1 MSESTTDLVTLW
13 EAAQRVIATTGDVER
28 ATNETV
34 RREWAAIDAEL
45 IRLGIPTRDRHRA
58 SGPGRAWWTGQNDTG
73 RIIGIWAE
81 CYEEAVIELA
91 TSWKAPIVWCV
102 ADTDLEVRNRYPR
115 GKQGEP
121 CIHPVTAEP
130 IPGPD
135 YAPLAPLF

>member
-13 EAAQRVIATTGDVER
+13 DAAQRVMAITGYVER

-45 IRLGIPTRDRHRA
+45 IRLGIPTRDRHGA
-58 SGPGRAWWTGQNDTG
+58 SGPGCAWWTAQNEGG

-81 CYEEAVIELA
+81 SYEEAVIELT
-91 TSWKAPIVWCV
+91 TSWGERIVWCV
-102 ADTDLEVRNRYPR
+102 TDTGLEVRNRYPR

-135 YAPLAPLF
+135 FAPLAPLF